1 MAYNTDE
8 EHLDGQTVNQSEK
21 PPDNLP
27 PTSET
32 EAVNSTREIE
42 NMEVHHHAHHDG
54 KRNWKSYFWEFLM
67 LFLAVFCGFLAEY
80 QLEHKIERD
89 REKQYMES
97 MVEDLVA
104 DTTMLNRLANRATAF
119 GNKMDSLKTF
129 LYDVNNIESNTLII
143 YRLNA
148 ETERRYFITFSDQ
161 TATQLRYSGGMRL
174 IRKIKIANDIS
185 RYSKVC
191 SNLDYTAGNFNNQ
204 SDTRDEMSNDIFS
217 RQFTI
222 RLSLDSLTQMTSF
235 STKPGA
241 RLMSYDKHLLQN
253 FANRIARLQTSNE
266 RYVLPQII
274 AAKELAINLI
284 ENVRKEYHLN

>member
-1 MAYNTDE
+1 MAEITDE
-8 EHLDGQTVNQSEK
+8 EKSDKPTNSQSEN
-21 PPDNLP
+21 PSNDIS
-27 PTSET
+27 PTKDRDTITQIQES
-32 EAVNSTREIE
+32 E
-42 NMEVHHHAHHDG
+42 NMEVHHHAHHLG
-54 KRNWKSYFWEFLM
+54 KKNWKSYFWEFLM

-104 DTTMLNRLANRATAF
+104 DTTMLNSLANRATAL

-185 RYSKVC
+185 RYSKKC
-191 SNLDYTAGNFNNQ
+191 SNLEFTAGNFNNQ
-204 SDTRDEMSNDIFS
+204 CDTRDEMANDIFS

-222 RLSLDSLTQMTSF
+222 RLAGDTLTQLINY

-241 RLMSYDKHLLQN
+241 RLMTYDKHLLLN
-253 FANRIARLQTSNE
+253 FANRIARLQSSNE
-266 RYVLPQII
+266 YYVLPQII
-274 AAKELAINLI
+274 SAKELAINLI
-284 ENVRKEYHLN
+284 EIIRKEYHLN